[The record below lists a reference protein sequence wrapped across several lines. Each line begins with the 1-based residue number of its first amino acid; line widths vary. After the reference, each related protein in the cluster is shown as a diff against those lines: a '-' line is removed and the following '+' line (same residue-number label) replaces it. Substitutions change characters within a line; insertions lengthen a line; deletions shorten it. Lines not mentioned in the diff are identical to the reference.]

1 MRRDCDGESTRGGRP
16 RTVAEDNTKGSLS
29 MSKRTAKFALLMMVL
44 GTVLMF
50 ASVAPVHAQ
59 EPGTAPAAG
68 AAEPSYFLTST
79 GASRL
84 GGAIGAGLVIMGG
97 AAGIGRIGGSA
108 VESMARQ
115 PEAAGQISTAMIITA
130 ALIEGATL
138 FAIIVC
144 LMSVNKG

>member
-1 MRRDCDGESTRGGRP
+1 
-16 RTVAEDNTKGSLS
+16 

-50 ASVAPVHAQ
+50 ASIPAYAQ
-59 EPGTAPAAG
+59 EPGAGAPPAAG
-68 AAEPSYFLTST
+68 NEPSYFLTSV

-84 GGAIGAGLVIMGG
+84 GGAIGVGLVIMGG

-138 FAIIVC
+138 FAVIVC
-144 LMSVNKG
+144 LLAITRAI

>member
-1 MRRDCDGESTRGGRP
+1 
-16 RTVAEDNTKGSLS
+16 
-29 MSKRTAKFALLMMVL
+29 MSKKAAKFALLMMVL

-50 ASVAPVHAQ
+50 AAVAPVHAQ
-59 EPGTAPAAG
+59 GEPGAAPAVRTGEA
-68 AAEPSYFLTST
+68 SYFLTSG

-144 LMSVNKG
+144 LLAVNHA